1 MEEIKVNGNINGNIL
16 YGNILDGDI
25 LDGNILDGNI
35 LDGNIRELLSVC
47 DKKKKIE
54 TSFKK

>member
-16 YGNILDGDI
+16 
-25 LDGNILDGNI
+25 DGNILDGNI
-35 LDGNIRELLSVC
+35 LDGDILELLSVC